1 MLEQI
6 IKEIIYKD
14 LEDKDDMSNSQCGF
28 IKNKLCHSNA
38 ISFPH
43 RIIALADIEE
53 AVDVIYLE
61 HRESSDTVSSN
72 ILINKRKKW
81 GNLLERE
88 CKND

>member
-6 IKEIIYKD
+6 IKETIYKD
-14 LEDKDDMSNSQCGF
+14 LEDKEEMSNSQCGF
-28 IKNKLCHSNA
+28 IKNKWCHSNA

-43 RIIALADIEE
+43 RIIALADMEE
-53 AVDVIYLE
+53 VDVIYLE
-61 HRESSDTVSSN
+61 HREFSDTVSSK

-88 CKND
+88 CKTD